1 MRKFLSLIFAL
12 FVALPFCTKCYAIE
26 VDSLGDE
33 VRHVVRQSV
42 PANIEI
48 LDGSI
53 QSGAAGDLEYLD
65 QKVVLLKSGV
75 SDAGKNCARLE
86 ALFTGVPKTRIQSAT
101 FRLGTVN
108 AGSLTYTISLF
119 DWNSNSY
126 IEHNSTGA
134 ISSKG
139 LNEINLINWSDCHI
153 DDSAN
158 VKVEVTISAESPF
171 ELSLDQMQLLL
182 LCEES
187 VQNVEVRNY
196 TVENAQIEQGTTA
209 AGTTAK
215 NLKDRDGASF
225 QVKSSNKK
233 AAWTTTV
240 PLYYEKNDVQTIQ
253 VDYTGN
259 TSEETNVIW
268 LSLYRFDTQ
277 NWEVVGTIPGST
289 EEVTRS
295 FVLSGNGISAY
306 ISEEGDIQIR
316 VYNSA
321 SKEFIRYTDCV
332 SVTTV
337 ANSQSQ
343 QKVYTPTTFVEEY
356 GSSEGQI
363 EKLNHIDGQS
373 MKFYSDNNRKSA
385 VQFEFDT
392 DIDIDTIGEVTFV
405 VALKSK
411 NGANTQNLSLKNVST
426 GKFAVVKTASSSDNY
441 EMIRFTLDSLR
452 EIEQYIDANG
462 KLTLRIYN
470 SASSSVGDFTREID
484 FVQMSITYGRFTRF
498 EVAQLS
504 DVHELIGSE
513 KFLST
518 QREERCYH
526 TVLFSFY

>member
-1 MRKFLSLIFAL
+1 M
-12 FVALPFCTKCYAIE
+12 
-26 VDSLGDE
+26 
-33 VRHVVRQSV
+33 
-42 PANIEI
+42 
-48 LDGSI
+48 
-53 QSGAAGDLEYLD
+53 
-65 QKVVLLKSGV
+65 
-75 SDAGKNCARLE
+75 
-86 ALFTGVPKTRIQSAT
+86 
-101 FRLGTVN
+101 
-108 AGSLTYTISLF
+108 
-119 DWNSNSY
+119 
-126 IEHNSTGA
+126 
-134 ISSKG
+134 
-139 LNEINLINWSDCHI
+139 
-153 DDSAN
+153 
-158 VKVEVTISAESPF
+158 
-171 ELSLDQMQLLL
+171 SLDQMQLLL

-196 TVENAQIEQGTTA
+196 TVENAQIEQGTTV

-225 QVKSSNKK
+225 QVESTNKK
-233 AAWTTTV
+233 VAWSTTV

-363 EKLNHIDGQS
+363 EKLDHIDGQS
-373 MKFYSDNNRKSA
+373 MKFHSDNNRKSA

-392 DIDIDTIGEVTFV
+392 DID
-405 VALKSK
+405 
-411 NGANTQNLSLKNVST
+411 
-426 GKFAVVKTASSSDNY
+426 
-441 EMIRFTLDSLR
+441 MIL
-452 EIEQYIDANG
+452 
-462 KLTLRIYN
+462 
-470 SASSSVGDFTREID
+470 
-484 FVQMSITYGRFTRF
+484 
-498 EVAQLS
+498 
-504 DVHELIGSE
+504 
-513 KFLST
+513 
-518 QREERCYH
+518 
-526 TVLFSFY
+526 